1 MHGDLHPRPDDHL
14 VVPRP
19 LHQQRLHHGQR
30 HRSRVRAATAA
41 NFVTTSVI
49 IMAKYS
55 IFHHQSLD
63 CLGLDGPRW
72 SRFHSFQKVINL
84 NVGWFLNHKSRPIP
98 KASLAHKTQ
107 WIIFQYYS
115 RMRRGRGQHFTHT
128 TISYHTGLGNLSS
141 LGICVTGQSDL
152 VPSGKNQQTFR
163 LMFLF
168 VIKRK
173 RKYIFYQHYSSI

>member
-1 MHGDLHPRPDDHL
+1 MMNMTQIIFYTAILSGVHGDLYPRPDDHL

-72 SRFHSFQKVINL
+72 SRFHSFLKVINL
-84 NVGWFLNHKSRPIP
+84 NVGWFLNP
-98 KASLAHKTQ
+98 AQFA
-107 WIIFQYYS
+107 
-115 RMRRGRGQHFTHT
+115 RRLLLTKR
-128 TISYHTGLGNLSS
+128 SGLFSN
-141 LGICVTGQSDL
+141 IT
-152 VPSGKNQQTFR
+152 R
-163 LMFLF
+163 A
-168 VIKRK
+168 
-173 RKYIFYQHYSSI
+173 

>member
-1 MHGDLHPRPDDHL
+1 MHGDLDPRPDDHL

-72 SRFHSFQKVINL
+72 SRFHSWLVSE
-84 NVGWFLNHKSRPIP
+84 SRPIP

-115 RMRRGRGQHFTHT
+115 RMSRGRGQHFKHT

-141 LGICVTGQSDL
+141 SGMCVTGLSDL

>member
-1 MHGDLHPRPDDHL
+1 MHGDLDPRPDDHL

-72 SRFHSFQKVINL
+72 SRFHSFHKVINL

-98 KASLAHKTQ
+98 KLCVSCSQNTVDYFPILLENEERSGPT
-107 WIIFQYYS
+107 F
-115 RMRRGRGQHFTHT
+115 HT
-128 TISYHTGLGNLSS
+128 YHNFIPHWTGEFKLIGHL
-141 LGICVTGQSDL
+141 CDWTV
-152 VPSGKNQQTFR
+152 
-163 LMFLF
+163 
-168 VIKRK
+168 
-173 RKYIFYQHYSSI
+173 